1 MSAKKEKKRKT
12 SLLHLLQ
19 VVFPALLRSVYNIRE
34 AVLKCRHSALLPFTF
49 RQAQHLSQSIIAKSV
64 ISLEKIHIRNYY
76 HLHIHTMPRARSIS
90 FTRSRI
96 SAGGAAAVDISCTA
110 AKVRA
115 DVYASVQD
123 ARGSLVPIVSSS
135 TQHAN
140 RFSYSHGKQK
150 LGATKTSTKIAVRT
164 AAH

>member
-1 MSAKKEKKRKT
+1 
-12 SLLHLLQ
+12 
-19 VVFPALLRSVYNIRE
+19 
-34 AVLKCRHSALLPFTF
+34 
-49 RQAQHLSQSIIAKSV
+49 
-64 ISLEKIHIRNYY
+64 
-76 HLHIHTMPRARSIS
+76 MPRARSIS
-90 FTRSRI
+90 FTLSRI

-140 RFSYSHGKQK
+140 RFSYSHARQK
-150 LGATKTSTKIAVRT
+150 FGATKTSTKIAVRT
-164 AAH
+164 ACRERLSTPRM